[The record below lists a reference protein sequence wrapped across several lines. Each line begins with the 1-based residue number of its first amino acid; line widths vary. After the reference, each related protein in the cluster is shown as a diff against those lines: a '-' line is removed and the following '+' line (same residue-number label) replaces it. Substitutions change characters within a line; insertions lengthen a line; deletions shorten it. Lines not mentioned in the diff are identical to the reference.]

1 MDDNKENKKNIDNNK
16 DNLNKDNI
24 IDESEPKPLGKQ
36 VSIVHYY
43 ENSHINKVIE
53 SPRSIYAMNSLGWTM
68 NDIYYLTFPEFLE
81 KYPEFR
87 RFPVIYQKYFYS
99 LYEDFRLSKI
109 QCIKIKRDDII
120 KNNIN
125 INDNINI
132 TEEQMMPTFSSS
144 IKKEIMKFEQ
154 IKKKNEQDLIK
165 AIEYELE
172 RHILLKEEESKI
184 RKSNMKKEKF
194 QKELEI
200 KRYKEK
206 KELENREHRKYL
218 QEKERLKKL
227 DEENKKKYKIAQEY
241 EKKEELKKKEKLKE
255 KEKKQKELEI
265 KRINFEKKV
274 EKMNNDFNNKI
285 LQKMYNMEERDI
297 KRKENNEIKKQELIE
312 KNKEKKRIKEE
323 KISKIKIKYQKN

>member
-24 IDESEPKPLGKQ
+24 TDDPQPEPLGKP

-154 IKKKNEQDLIK
+154 IKK
-165 AIEYELE
+165 
-172 RHILLKEEESKI
+172 R
-184 RKSNMKKEKF
+184 M
-194 QKELEI
+194 
-200 KRYKEK
+200 
-206 KELENREHRKYL
+206 
-218 QEKERLKKL
+218 
-227 DEENKKKYKIAQEY
+227 
-241 EKKEELKKKEKLKE
+241 
-255 KEKKQKELEI
+255 
-265 KRINFEKKV
+265 
-274 EKMNNDFNNKI
+274 NKI
-285 LQKMYNMEERDI
+285 
-297 KRKENNEIKKQELIE
+297 
-312 KNKEKKRIKEE
+312 
-323 KISKIKIKYQKN
+323 